1 MSNPAEPIVMPVSPE
16 GIRTAFEVWVTS
28 SPYEESS
35 ERYPND
41 PTKYGWPGNYKDI
54 RVDMC
59 WQAWKSACELI
70 QGAARVE
77 PELQVSDSSLLPNP
91 QGRV

>member
-1 MSNPAEPIVMPVSPE
+1 MSSETASTSTRLEPIVMPFSPE
-16 GIRTAFEVWVTS
+16 DIRTAFEVWVTS
-28 SPYEESS
+28 HPYEESS

-70 QGAARVE
+70 QGAVKA
-77 PELQVSDSSLLPNP
+77 
-91 QGRV
+91 

>member
-1 MSNPAEPIVMPVSPE
+1 MRARLDRLVMPVSE
-16 GIRTAFEVWVTS
+16 DDIRTAFEVWVTS
-28 SPYEESS
+28 PPYEESS

-59 WQAWKSACELI
+59 WQAWKSACEMI
-70 QGAARVE
+70 QGAIEA
-77 PELQVSDSSLLPNP
+77 
-91 QGRV
+91 